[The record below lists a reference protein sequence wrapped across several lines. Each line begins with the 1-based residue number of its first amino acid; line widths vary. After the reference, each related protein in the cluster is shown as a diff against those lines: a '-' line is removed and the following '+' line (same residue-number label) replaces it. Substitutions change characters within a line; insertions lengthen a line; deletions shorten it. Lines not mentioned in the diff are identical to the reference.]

1 MSQGDDGLNLIQLIE
16 GAGGQGSLARVGG
29 SAGLSDV
36 ELSAILHSA
45 SPLLIR
51 KLHERM
57 QDANGRNWIRR
68 QRDSGGPQQFI
79 DRPMLMDSSAVQI
92 EGNRVLDSLVGGQ
105 SVAQQIGLHLADQTG
120 FNVKK
125 IQQVLPAIAV
135 LFVGAVCRGIS

>member
-1 MSQGDDGLNLIQLIE
+1 MNLTQLIKD
-16 GAGGQGSLARVGG
+16 AGGQDSLARVGI

-57 QDANGRNWIRR
+57 QDANGRNWVRR

-79 DRPMLMDSSAVQI
+79 DRPMLMDSSAVGI
-92 EGNRVLDSLVGGQ
+92 EGNRLLDSLVGGH
-105 SVAQQIGLHLADQTG
+105 SVAEQIGLYLAHQTEL
-120 FNVKK
+120 NVKK
-125 IQQVLPAIAV
+125 VQQVLPAVAV
-135 LFVGAVCRGIS
+135 LFVGAVCKGISRGA